1 MMGKNESIRW
11 IYNSSKRYLW
21 MIVLLTII
29 STLISGS
36 FILLA
41 IVSKKVLDIA
51 TKNITGSI
59 LYTSLFLFLIIAF
72 QALANV
78 ISSNCRVYSQA
89 KIENSIKKQLLQTLL
104 QKEYQEII
112 SLHSGELMNRFTSDV
127 EIVAAG
133 IVNFIPQIFSLIT
146 KIIGGICV
154 LLSIDVEFT
163 LIILVIGIIL

>member
-1 MMGKNESIRW
+1 MGKNESIRW

-89 KIENSIKKQLLQTLL
+89 KIENSIKSNYYKHYYKKNIRKL
-104 QKEYQEII
+104 
-112 SLHSGELMNRFTSDV
+112 
-127 EIVAAG
+127 
-133 IVNFIPQIFSLIT
+133 
-146 KIIGGICV
+146 
-154 LLSIDVEFT
+154 
-163 LIILVIGIIL
+163 